1 MSIDGNR
8 TTMSKL
14 ERNDRLVRLALLV
27 LAFSA
32 VAILVVITVFIFGEG
47 TPIMFKYGFKKFLLG
62 LDWYPTEKSFGLL
75 PMIVG
80 SLAVTFGAL
89 VIGVPLGLA
98 CAVFLTEF
106 SSRRWRR
113 ILKPVIELLAG
124 IPSVVYGFI
133 GVVIL
138 VPFIRTTLGG
148 PGLSVL
154 AASVILGIMI
164 LPTIISISIDSL
176 MAVPPSYR
184 EGSIALGTTRWQTT
198 RMVMIPAARS
208 GIVASIVLGMG
219 RAVGETMAV
228 IMVAGN
234 AVSIPGSPL
243 DPVRTLTS
251 NIALEMGYASGE
263 HRQAL
268 FATGVILFIIIMIL
282 NTIATATS
290 RRKLGKRKKTP

>member
-1 MSIDGNR
+1 VTRLDWN
-8 TTMSKL
+8 
-14 ERNDRLVRLALLV
+14 ERLTKLALLT

-32 VAILVVITVFIFGEG
+32 VAVLAVITLFIFEEG
-47 TPIMFKYGFKKFLLG
+47 TPIMFRYGLKKFLLG
-62 LDWYPTEKSFGLL
+62 LYWYPTEGSFGLL
-75 PMIVG
+75 PMIIG
-80 SLAVTFGAL
+80 SLYVTFGAL
-89 VIGVPLGLA
+89 IIGVPLGLA

-113 ILKPVIELLAG
+113 VLKPVIELLAG
-124 IPSVVYGFI
+124 IPSVVYGFM

-138 VPFIRTTLGG
+138 VPFIRKNLGG

-154 AASVILGIMI
+154 CASIILGIMI
-164 LPTIISISIDSL
+164 LPTVISISMDSL
-176 MAVPPSYR
+176 QAVPPSYR
-184 EGSIALGTTRWQTT
+184 EGSLALGTTRWQTT

-208 GIVASIVLGMG
+208 GIVASIILGMG

-234 AVSIPGSPL
+234 AIAIPHSPL

-251 NIALEMGYASGE
+251 NIALEMGYAAGE
-263 HRQAL
+263 HREAL

-282 NTIATATS
+282 NSIATAAS
-290 RRKLGKRKKTP
+290 RRRVRPGGRR

>member
-1 MSIDGNR
+1 
-8 TTMSKL
+8 MSKL
-14 ERNDRLVRLALLV
+14 DRNESLVKLSLLV

-32 VAILVVITVFIFGEG
+32 VAVLVVITVFIFEEG
-47 TPIMFKYGFKKFLLG
+47 TPIMFRYGFKKFLGG
-62 LDWYPTEKSFGLL
+62 LHWYPTEKDFGLL
-75 PMIVG
+75 PMLIG
-80 SLAVTFGAL
+80 SLYVTFGAL
-89 VIGVPLGLA
+89 LIGVPLGLA
-98 CAVFLTEF
+98 CAIFLTEF
-106 SSRRWRR
+106 SSGRVRR

-154 AASVILGIMI
+154 AAAIILGIMI
-164 LPTIISISIDSL
+164 LPTIISISVDSL
-176 MAVPPSYR
+176 QAVPASYR
-184 EGSIALGTTRWQTT
+184 EGSLALGTTRWQTT
-198 RMVMIPAARS
+198 RMVMLPAARS

-234 AVSIPGSPL
+234 AVNIPRSPL
-243 DPVRTLTS
+243 APVRTLTS
-251 NIALEMGYASGE
+251 NIALEMGYAAGE
-263 HRQAL
+263 HREAL

-282 NTIATATS
+282 NTVATLTS
-290 RRKLGKRKKTP
+290 RRRAGKGRP